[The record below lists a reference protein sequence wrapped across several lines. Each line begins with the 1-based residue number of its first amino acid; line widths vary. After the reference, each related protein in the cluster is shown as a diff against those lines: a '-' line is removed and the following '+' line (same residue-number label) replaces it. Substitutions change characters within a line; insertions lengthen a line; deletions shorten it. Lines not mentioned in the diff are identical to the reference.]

1 MAADVLAEHTR
12 EAKKPLRLQFELPR
26 IVLKFQN
33 AVRRL
38 IQMQKETKLNHRGL
52 LDIKIKPR
60 KNVDKLQGKVTG
72 TTVVGQFDKQENKQ
86 SFLHLIKDALKEK
99 RVEEGDQIY

>member
-26 IVLKFQN
+26 VVLKFQN

-52 LDIKIKPR
+52 LDIKTR

-72 TTVVGQFDKQENKQ
+72 TTVVGQFDKQENK
-86 SFLHLIKDALKEK
+86 
-99 RVEEGDQIY
+99 